1 MWTLR
6 GELSQPRGQFPARV
20 AICRPIALRVSGL
33 SHSPARPPL
42 RKPQTLLEHVDRGT
56 SACRAQKFSR
66 ATSRIASRSGAW
78 SGTMRLSRG
87 CFFSSPRPYGR
98 QTLIDSGPVHRGQA
112 TPLSTAS
119 ETARHGERNRPTSAL
134 LWTNCSQLH
143 HSPGASCPKRPQR
156 LPGGR
161 QLLML
166 WI

>member
-87 CFFSSPRPYGR
+87 CFFLSPRPYGR

-119 ETARHGERNRPTSAL
+119 ETARRRHSSGQIAVSSITPREHHAPRDLNVCPEAG
-134 LWTNCSQLH
+134 NC
-143 HSPGASCPKRPQR
+143 
-156 LPGGR
+156 
-161 QLLML
+161 
-166 WI
+166 